1 VTRENVES
9 SSSLADKITVEA
21 QALADLKVEKAAVEG
36 ERRTVVLALS
46 KQDRRVALRRG
57 RRRMAGQA

>member
-1 VTRENVES
+1 
-9 SSSLADKITVEA
+9 
-21 QALADLKVEKAAVEG
+21 VEG